1 MQSTMMNV
9 PLTTAAILRHGSSV
23 HSSATVRTLQSDGSV
38 KVGTFAE
45 VGRRAAQLANALR
58 GCGLT
63 GDERVATFMWNNQEH
78 VEAYC
83 AVPSMGAVLLAA
95 GAAQAQLFADDDA
108 RTVEQRPVDGVVVV
122 RMRQQKVCHI
132 NGLQSALTEVLD
144 NRPAHA
150 EVAGIDQRN
159 PLAGA
164 DQHHGTPAHATVAG
178 GFAGKSADHDVDR
191 ATLQLGR
198 FGQSGHACSLR

>member
-1 MQSTMMNV
+1 MQSTMMNF

-58 GCGLT
+58 GCGIT

-83 AVPSMGAVLLAA
+83 AVPSMGAVLHTLNPCP
-95 GAAQAQLFADDDA
+95 
-108 RTVEQRPVDGVVVV
+108 TPEQPGPPGRRHRP
-122 RMRQQKVCHI
+122 
-132 NGLQSALTEVLD
+132 
-144 NRPAHA
+144 
-150 EVAGIDQRN
+150 
-159 PLAGA
+159 
-164 DQHHGTPAHATVAG
+164 
-178 GFAGKSADHDVDR
+178 
-191 ATLQLGR
+191 
-198 FGQSGHACSLR
+198 